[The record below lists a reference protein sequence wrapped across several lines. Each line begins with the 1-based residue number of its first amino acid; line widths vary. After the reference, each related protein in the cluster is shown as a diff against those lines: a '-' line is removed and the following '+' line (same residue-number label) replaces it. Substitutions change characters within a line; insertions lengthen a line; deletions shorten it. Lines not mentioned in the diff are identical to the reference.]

1 MKNYYFDNAATT
13 QIDDNVL
20 KEMVPYLTSN
30 YGNASSTYEIGR
42 ISREAIE
49 KSRNI
54 ISKIINSKP
63 AEIYFTSGGSESDN
77 TALRGIASAYKHKGN
92 HIITSQIE
100 HPAILETCKYL
111 EKHGFTVTYLPVDEH
126 GLINLETL
134 ENSITNSTILIS
146 IMFANNEIGTI
157 EPIKRIGEIA
167 HKHNVVFHTDAVQ
180 AIGNVK
186 IDVKE
191 MNIDA
196 LSLSGHKF
204 YGPKGIGALYINEK
218 IHFDK
223 LIFGGHQEKNMRA
236 GTENVAG
243 IVGMS
248 KALELA
254 DAQFENHT
262 EYIKYL
268 RNYIIENLQKDI
280 PNIKING
287 DLINRLPGNV
297 NISFKNINGNK
308 ILLDLDEKRICVSTG
323 SACSSSS
330 NNVSHVLK
338 AINVPE
344 DYING
349 SVRITIGKNNTK
361 EEVDYLLYHIKNI
374 IRRES

>member
-1 MKNYYFDNAATT
+1 MDIYYFDNAATT
-13 QIDDNVL
+13 KLDDDVL
-20 KEMVPYLTSN
+20 NAMLPYLIHH
-30 YGNASSTYEIGR
+30 YGNASSIYGIGR
-42 ISREAIE
+42 YSREAVE
-49 KSRNI
+49 TSRNTI
-54 ISKIINSKP
+54 AKIFNAKP
-63 AEIYFTSGGSESDN
+63 NEIYFTSGGSESDN
-77 TALRGIASAYKHKGN
+77 TALRGIASAYRHKGN

-111 EKHGFTVTYLPVDEH
+111 EQNGYDITYLPVDEY
-126 GLINLETL
+126 GFINLKTL
-134 ENSITNSTILIS
+134 ENSITDSTILIS
-146 IMFANNEIGTI
+146 IMYANNEIGTI

-167 HKHNVVFHTDAVQ
+167 HKHGVIFHTDAVQ
-180 AIGNVK
+180 AVGNIK

-218 IHFDK
+218 IYFDK

-243 IVGMS
+243 IVGIA

-254 DAQFENHT
+254 TNELNNHT
-262 EYIKYL
+262 NKIRHL
-268 RNYIIENLQKDI
+268 RNHFFNEMKKSFHD
-280 PNIKING
+280 IKING
-287 DLINRLPGNV
+287 AFENRLPGNANV
-297 NISFKNINGNK
+297 SFKNINGNK
-308 ILLDLDEKRICVSTG
+308 ILLALDSKGICISTG

-330 NNVSHVLK
+330 NNISHVLK

-349 SVRITIGKNNTK
+349 SIRVTIGKNNTI
-361 EEVDYLLYHIKNI
+361 EEVNYLIEQLKNI
-374 IRRES
+374 IK

>member
-1 MKNYYFDNAATT
+1 MNVYFDNSATT
-13 QIDDNVL
+13 KPYDEVIEAVSKGM
-20 KEMVPYLTSN
+20 KEYF
-30 YGNASSTYEIGR
+30 GNPSSLHKIGMNCEKRLNEAREYFASTIKCNKE
-42 ISREAIE
+42 
-49 KSRNI
+49 
-54 ISKIINSKP
+54 
-63 AEIYFTSGGSESDN
+63 EIYFTSGGSESDN
-77 TALRGIASAYKHKGN
+77 TALRGIASAYKQKGN

-111 EKHGFTVTYLPVDEH
+111 EQNGYVVTYLPVDEY
-126 GLINLETL
+126 GFINLKTL
-134 ENSITNSTILIS
+134 EDSMTDSTILIS

-167 HKHNVVFHTDAVQ
+167 HKHDVIFHTDAVQ
-180 AIGNVK
+180 AVGNIN

-218 IHFDK
+218 IDFNK
-223 LIFGGHQEKNMRA
+223 LILGGHQERNMRA

-243 IVGMS
+243 IVGLA

-254 DAQFENHT
+254 TNELDNHVSK
-262 EYIKYL
+262 IRHL
-268 RNYIIENLQKDI
+268 RNHFFNEMRKSFRD
-280 PNIKING
+280 IKING
-287 DLINRLPGNV
+287 AYENRLAGNA

-308 ILLDLDEKRICVSTG
+308 ILLALDSKGICVSTG

-349 SVRITIGKNNTK
+349 SLRVTIGKNNTK
-361 EEVDYLLYHIKNI
+361 EEVDYLIEQLKNI
-374 IRRES
+374 IK

>member
-1 MKNYYFDNAATT
+1 MKFYYFDNAATT
-13 QIDDNVL
+13 QIDDNVF
-20 KEMVPYLTSN
+20 KEMIPYLTSN
-30 YGNASSTYEIGR
+30 YGNASSIYEIGR
-42 ISREAIE
+42 ESREAIE
-49 KSRNI
+49 NSRNI
-54 ISKIINSKP
+54 ISKIINSKSS
-63 AEIYFTSGGSESDN
+63 EIYFTSGGSESDN
-77 TALRGIASAYKHKGN
+77 TTLKGIASAYKQKGN

-111 EKHGFTVTYLPVDEH
+111 EQKGYVVTYLPVDEY
-126 GLINLETL
+126 GLIDLKTL
-134 ENSITNSTILIS
+134 ENSITDSTILIS

-157 EPIKRIGEIA
+157 EPIKKIGEIA
-167 HKHNVVFHTDAVQ
+167 HKHNVFFHSDAVQ
-180 AIGNVK
+180 AIGN
-186 IDVKE
+186 ININVKE

-218 IHFDK
+218 INFDK
-223 LIFGGHQEKNMRA
+223 LILGGHQEKNMRA

-243 IVGMS
+243 IVGLA

-254 DAQFENHT
+254 DAQLENHT

-268 RNYIIENLQKDI
+268 RDYIFNELKKSV
-280 PNIKING
+280 PNIRING

-297 NISFKNINGNK
+297 NVSFKNINGNK
-308 ILLDLDEKRICVSTG
+308 ILLYLDEKKICVSTG

-349 SVRITIGKNNTK
+349 SIRITIGKNNTK
-361 EEVDYLLYHIKNI
+361 EEVDYLLYYLKNI
-374 IRRES
+374 IKQEE

>member
-1 MKNYYFDNAATT
+1 MDIYYFDNAATT
-13 QIDDNVL
+13 KIDDNVL
-20 KEMVPYLTSN
+20 NVMLPYLTSY
-30 YGNASSTYEIGR
+30 YGNASSVYGIGR
-42 ISREAIE
+42 YSREAVE
-49 KSRNI
+49 TSRNTI
-54 ISKIINSKP
+54 AKIFNAKP
-63 AEIYFTSGGSESDN
+63 NEIYFTSGGSESDN
-77 TALRGIASAYKHKGN
+77 TALRGIASAYKQKGN

-111 EKHGFTVTYLPVDEH
+111 EQNGYVVTYLPVDEY
-126 GLINLETL
+126 GFINLKTL
-134 ENSITNSTILIS
+134 EDSMTDSTILIS
-146 IMFANNEIGTI
+146 IMLANNEIGTI

-167 HKHNVVFHTDAVQ
+167 HKHDVIFHTDAVQ
-180 AIGNVK
+180 AVGNIN

-218 IHFDK
+218 IDFNK
-223 LIFGGHQEKNMRA
+223 LILGGHQERNMRA

-243 IVGMS
+243 IVGLA

-254 DAQFENHT
+254 TNELDNHVSK
-262 EYIKYL
+262 IRHL
-268 RNYIIENLQKDI
+268 RNHFFNEMRKSFRD
-280 PNIKING
+280 IKING
-287 DLINRLPGNV
+287 AYENRLAGNA

-308 ILLDLDEKRICVSTG
+308 ILLALDSKGICVSTG

-349 SVRITIGKNNTK
+349 SLRVTIGKNNTK
-361 EEVDYLLYHIKNI
+361 EEVDYLIEQLKNI
-374 IRRES
+374 IK

>member
-1 MKNYYFDNAATT
+1 MDIYYFDNAATT
-13 QIDDNVL
+13 KLDDNVL
-20 KEMVPYLTSN
+20 NAMLPYLIHH
-30 YGNASSTYEIGR
+30 YGNASSIYGIGR
-42 ISREAIE
+42 YSREAVE
-49 KSRNI
+49 TSRNTI
-54 ISKIINSKP
+54 AKIFNAKP
-63 AEIYFTSGGSESDN
+63 NEIYFTSGGSESDN

-111 EKHGFTVTYLPVDEH
+111 EQNGYDITYLPVDEY
-126 GLINLETL
+126 GFINLKTL
-134 ENSITNSTILIS
+134 ENSITDSTILIS
-146 IMFANNEIGTI
+146 IMYANNEIGTI

-167 HKHNVVFHTDAVQ
+167 HKHGVIFHTDAVQ
-180 AIGNVK
+180 AVGNIK

-218 IHFDK
+218 IYFDK

-243 IVGMS
+243 IVGIA

-254 DAQFENHT
+254 TNELDNHT
-262 EYIKYL
+262 NKIRHL
-268 RNYIIENLQKDI
+268 RNHFFNEMKKSFHD
-280 PNIKING
+280 IKING
-287 DLINRLPGNV
+287 AFENRLPGNANV
-297 NISFKNINGNK
+297 SFKNINGNK
-308 ILLDLDEKRICVSTG
+308 ILLALDSKGICISTG

-330 NNVSHVLK
+330 NNISHVLK

-349 SVRITIGKNNTK
+349 SIRVTIGKNNTI
-361 EEVDYLLYHIKNI
+361 EEVNYLIEQLKNI
-374 IRRES
+374 IK

>member
-1 MKNYYFDNAATT
+1 MDIYYFDNAATT
-13 QIDDNVL
+13 KIDDNVL
-20 KEMVPYLTSN
+20 NVMLPYLTSY
-30 YGNASSTYEIGR
+30 YGNASSVYGIGR
-42 ISREAIE
+42 YSREAVE
-49 KSRNI
+49 TSRNTI
-54 ISKIINSKP
+54 AKIFNAKSN
-63 AEIYFTSGGSESDN
+63 EIYFTSGGSESDN
-77 TALRGIASAYKHKGN
+77 TALRGIASAYKQKGN

-111 EKHGFTVTYLPVDEH
+111 EQNGYVVTYLPVDEY
-126 GLINLETL
+126 GFINLKTL
-134 ENSITNSTILIS
+134 EDSLTDSTILIS

-167 HKHNVVFHTDAVQ
+167 HKHDVIFHTDAVQ
-180 AIGNVK
+180 AVGNIN

-218 IHFDK
+218 IDFNK
-223 LIFGGHQEKNMRA
+223 LILGGHQERNMRA

-243 IVGMS
+243 IVGLA

-254 DAQFENHT
+254 TNELDNHVSK
-262 EYIKYL
+262 IRHL
-268 RNYIIENLQKDI
+268 RNHFFNEMRKSFRD
-280 PNIKING
+280 IKING
-287 DLINRLPGNV
+287 AYENRLASNA

-308 ILLDLDEKRICVSTG
+308 ILLALDSKGICVSTG

-338 AINVPE
+338 SINVPE

-349 SVRITIGKNNTK
+349 SLRVTIGKNNTK
-361 EEVDYLLYHIKNI
+361 EEVDYLIEQLKNI
-374 IRRES
+374 IK